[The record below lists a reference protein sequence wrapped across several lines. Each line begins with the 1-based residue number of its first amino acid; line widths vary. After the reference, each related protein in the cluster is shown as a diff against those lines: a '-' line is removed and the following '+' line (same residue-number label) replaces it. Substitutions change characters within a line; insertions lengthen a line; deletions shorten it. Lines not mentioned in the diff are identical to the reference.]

1 MRKETADMKLYTSN
15 PIIFLLCAICL
26 LTACSNE
33 DKPSSFEPHLLTLPA
48 TDIMRN
54 SATLHGDISLEG
66 NTAMPSLSFRYGTSA
81 DMTNETPV
89 VKATGNEVLYGID
102 GLTAGTTYY
111 YMLQANNGRVTLNS
125 EPLSFTTMP
134 NEKPSISNPEVLS
147 YGPTSVILGYEIIS
161 DGGEE
166 VTETGCYYA
175 IADDNDDEKR
185 KIILEEYTPGSHN
198 LQICINALKPYTN
211 YQFWTYATNRPGET
225 VSEPISFTTTDA
237 IKLLEAGVLRSIIN
251 DGIYDFTKLTI
262 AGDIN
267 GDDIVLLRQM
277 AGIDADNA
285 ATPGKLSELNLA
297 EAHFVEGGSPFGP
310 YNRHTETNVVSQGM
324 FAYCPHLS
332 KITLPT
338 DVTGIEKDAF
348 EGCTSLRNIEIPANI
363 SMLLPS
369 SGCTALETISVSK
382 ANTHYSSIDGVLLN
396 ADATSIVWFPLGKKG
411 DYTLPATVN
420 SIGDYAFKECNI
432 EKFILPDALTKI
444 GQGAFMNSKI
454 KEVSLPDKLKS
465 IPTGTFQGCKQLKT
479 VRMGTK
485 TELISNYVFDNCPLT
500 DIYIDAPTPPVCNS
514 KAFDTSGEDF
524 LKTCI
529 LHVPKGKKTMY
540 RYNSNW
546 GQFQHIVEQ

>member
-33 DKPSSFEPHLLTLPA
+33 DKPSSFEPHLLTQPA

-111 YMLQANNGRVTLNS
+111 YMLRANNGRVTLNS

-134 NEKPSISNPEVLS
+134 NEKPSVSNPEVLS
-147 YGPTSVILGYEIIS
+147 YGPTSVILGYDITS
-161 DGGEE
+161 DGGED
-166 VTETGCYYA
+166 VIETGCYYA
-175 IADDNDDEKR
+175 KADDNEDEKR

-225 VSEPISFTTTDA
+225 VSEPIYFTTTDA
-237 IKLLEAGVLRSIIN
+237 IKLLEAGVLSSIIG
-251 DGIYDFTKLTI
+251 DGINNYTKLTI
-262 AGDIN
+262 AGCLN
-267 GDDIVLLRQM
+267 GDDIVLLRKM
-277 AGIDADNA
+277 AGVDTENT
-285 ATPGKLSELNLA
+285 ATQGKLSELNLA

-382 ANTHYSSIDGVLLN
+382 ANTHYSSVDGVLLN

-465 IPTGTFQGCKQLKT
+465 IPTGTFQGCKQLKI

-485 TELISNYVFDNCPLT
+485 TELISDYVFDNCPLT

-514 KAFDTSGEDF
+514 KAFATSGEDF

>member
-1 MRKETADMKLYTSN
+1 MRKETADMKLYTSTH
-15 PIIFLLCAICL
+15 IIFLFCAICL

-33 DKPSSFEPHLLTLPA
+33 DKPSSFEPQLLTQPA

-54 SATLHGDISLEG
+54 SATLHGAISLEG

-81 DMTNETPV
+81 DLTNETPV
-89 VKATGNEVLYGID
+89 VKATDNKVLYGID

-175 IADDNDDEKR
+175 IADGGTKQ
-185 KIILEEYTPGSHN
+185 KIKLEAYDPANHN
-198 LQICINALKPYTN
+198 LQICVNSLQPYTN
-211 YQFWTYATNRPGET
+211 YKFWTYAINRPGET
-225 VSEPISFTTTDA
+225 VSKPIYFTTTDA
-237 IKLLEAGVLRSIIN
+237 IKLLEPGVLSTIIG
-251 DGIYDFTKLTI
+251 DGINNYSKLTI
-262 AGDIN
+262 AGSLN
-267 GDDIVLLRQM
+267 GDDIVLLRKM
-277 AGIDADNA
+277 AGVDTDNT
-285 ATPGKLSELNLA
+285 ATQGKLSELNLA

-310 YNRHTETNVVSQGM
+310 YNRHTKTNMVSQGM

-338 DVTGIEKDAF
+338 DVTSIEKDAF

-382 ANTHYSSIDGVLLN
+382 ANTHYSSVDGVLLN

-411 DYTLPATVN
+411 EYTLPATVN
-420 SIGDYAFKECNI
+420 SIGDYAFKECDI

-444 GQGAFMNSKI
+444 GQGAFMNSNI

-465 IPTGTFQGCKQLKT
+465 IPTGTFQGCKELKT

-485 TELISNYVFDNCPLT
+485 TELISDYVFDNCPLT

-514 KAFDTSGEDF
+514 KAFATSGENF

>member
-15 PIIFLLCAICL
+15 PIIFLFCAICL

-33 DKPSSFEPHLLTLPA
+33 DKPSSFEPHLLTQPA

-54 SATLHGDISLEG
+54 SATLNGAVSLEG
-66 NTAMPSLSFRYGTSA
+66 TTDMPSLSFRYGTST
-81 DMTNETPV
+81 DMQNETPT
-89 VKATGNEVLYGID
+89 VKAKGNEAAYSID

-125 EPLSFTTMP
+125 EPQSFTTMP

-147 YGPTSVILGYEIIS
+147 YGPTSVILGYDITS
-161 DGGEE
+161 DGGED
-166 VTETGCYYA
+166 VIETGCYYA
-175 IADDNDDEKR
+175 KADDNDDEKR
-185 KIILEEYTPGSHN
+185 KIILEEYTPGSQN

-225 VSEPISFTTTDA
+225 VSEPIYFTTTDA
-237 IKLLEAGVLRSIIN
+237 TKLLEAGVLSSIIG
-251 DGIYDFTKLTI
+251 DGINDYTKLTI
-262 AGDIN
+262 AGCLN
-267 GDDIVLLRQM
+267 GDDIVLLRKM
-277 AGIDADNA
+277 AGIDTDNT
-285 ATPGKLSELNLA
+285 ATQGKLSELNLA

-310 YNRHTETNVVSQGM
+310 YNRHTEANVVSQGM

-411 DYTLPATVN
+411 DYILPESIT

-432 EKFILPDALTKI
+432 ENFILPDALTNI
-444 GQGAFMNSKI
+444 GQGAFMNSHI

-465 IPTGTFQGCKQLKT
+465 IPTGTFQGCKQLKI

-485 TELISNYVFDNCPLT
+485 TELISDYVFDNCPLT
-500 DIYIDAPTPPVCNS
+500 DIYIDAPTPPVCTS
-514 KAFDTSGEDF
+514 KAFATSGEDF

>member
-1 MRKETADMKLYTSN
+1 MRKETADMKLYTSTH
-15 PIIFLLCAICL
+15 IIFLFCAICL

-33 DKPSSFEPHLLTLPA
+33 DKPSSFEPHLLTQPA

-54 SATLHGDISLEG
+54 SATLHGAISLEG

-175 IADDNDDEKR
+175 IADGGTNQ
-185 KIILEEYTPGSHN
+185 KIKLEAYDPANHN
-198 LQICINALKPYTN
+198 LQICINSLQTHTN
-211 YQFWTYATNRPGET
+211 YKFWTYAVNRSGET
-225 VSEPISFTTTDA
+225 VSKPIYFTTTDA

-277 AGIDADNA
+277 AGIDANNA

-297 EAHFVEGGSPFGP
+297 EAHFVEGGAPFGP
-310 YNRHTETNVVSQGM
+310 YNRFTKPNAVSQGM
-324 FAYCPHLS
+324 FAYCPRLS
-332 KITLPT
+332 KIILPT
-338 DVTGIEKDAF
+338 DATSIEKDAF
-348 EGCTSLRNIEIPANI
+348 EGCTALSSIEIPANVNEI
-363 SMLLPS
+363 LPS
-369 SGCTALETISVSK
+369 SGCSGLEEIDVSK
-382 ANTHYSSIDGVLLN
+382 ANVHFSSFDGVLLN

-411 DYTLPATVN
+411 DYILPESIT

-432 EKFILPDALTKI
+432 ENFILPDALTNI
-444 GQGAFMNSKI
+444 GQGAFMNSHI

-465 IPTGTFQGCKQLKT
+465 IPTGTFQGCKELKI

-485 TELISNYVFDNCPLT
+485 TELISDYVFDNCPLT
-500 DIYIDAPTPPVCNS
+500 DIYIDAPTPPVCTS
-514 KAFDTSGEDF
+514 KAFATSGEDF
-524 LKTCI
+524 FKTCT
-529 LHVPKGKKTMY
+529 LHVPKGRKTMY

-546 GQFQHIVEQ
+546 GQFQRIREQ

>member
-1 MRKETADMKLYTSN
+1 MKLYTSTN
-15 PIIFLLCAICL
+15 NILLSCAICL
-26 LTACSNE
+26 LTACSSE
-33 DKPSSFEPHLLTLPA
+33 DKPTNFEPQLLTLPA

-54 SATLHGDISLEG
+54 SATLNGAVSLDG
-66 NTAMPSLSFRYGTSA
+66 STDMPSLSFRYGTST
-81 DMTNETPV
+81 DMQNETPT
-89 VKATGNEVLYGID
+89 VKAKGNEAAYSID

-111 YMLQANNGRVTLNS
+111 YMLQATNGRVTLKG

-134 NEKPSISNPEVLS
+134 NNKPSVSNPEVLS
-147 YGPTSVILGYEIIS
+147 YGPTSVILGYDITS

-166 VTETGCYYA
+166 VKETGYYYA
-175 IADDNDDEKR
+175 KADDNDDEKR

-198 LQICINALKPYTN
+198 LQICINALKPYTS

-297 EAHFVEGGSPFGP
+297 EAHFVEGGAPFGP
-310 YNRHTETNVVSQGM
+310 YNRFTKPNAVSQGM
-324 FAYCPHLS
+324 FAYCPRLS
-332 KITLPT
+332 KIILPT
-338 DVTGIEKDAF
+338 DATSIEKDAF
-348 EGCTSLRNIEIPANI
+348 EGCTALSSIEIPANVNEI
-363 SMLLPS
+363 LPS
-369 SGCTALETISVSK
+369 SGCSGLEEIDVSK
-382 ANTHYSSIDGVLLN
+382 ANVHFSSFDGVLLN

-411 DYTLPATVN
+411 DYILPESIT

-432 EKFILPDALTKI
+432 ENFILPDALTNI
-444 GQGAFMNSKI
+444 GQGAFMNSHI

-465 IPTGTFQGCKQLKT
+465 IPTGTFQGCKELKI

-485 TELISNYVFDNCPLT
+485 TELISDYVFDNCPLT
-500 DIYIDAPTPPVCNS
+500 DIYIDAPTPPVCTS
-514 KAFDTSGEDF
+514 KAFATSGEDF
-524 LKTCI
+524 FKTCT
-529 LHVPKGKKTMY
+529 LHVPKGRKTMY

-546 GQFQHIVEQ
+546 GQFQRIREQ

>member
-15 PIIFLLCAICL
+15 PIIFLFCAICL

-33 DKPSSFEPHLLTLPA
+33 DKPSSFEPQLLTQPA

-54 SATLHGDISLEG
+54 SATLNGAVSLEG

-147 YGPTSVILGYEIIS
+147 YGPTSVILGYDITS
-161 DGGEE
+161 DGGED
-166 VTETGCYYA
+166 VIETGCYYA
-175 IADDNDDEKR
+175 KADDNDDEKR

-297 EAHFVEGGSPFGP
+297 EAHFVEGGAPFGP
-310 YNRHTETNVVSQGM
+310 YNRFTKPNAVSQGM
-324 FAYCPHLS
+324 FAYCPRLS
-332 KITLPT
+332 KIILPT
-338 DVTGIEKDAF
+338 DATSIEKDAF

-382 ANTHYSSIDGVLLN
+382 ANTHYSSVDGVLLN

-432 EKFILPDALTKI
+432 ENFILPDALTKI

-465 IPTGTFQGCKQLKT
+465 IPTGTFQGCKQLKI

-485 TELISNYVFDNCPLT
+485 TELISDYVFDNCPLT

-514 KAFDTSGEDF
+514 KAFATSGEDF